1 MANYPSILRE
11 DNHMDSA
18 GKIKVIQIIAR
29 MNVGGPAVIVADLM
43 RGLDGKVFEQ
53 KLITGYCADNEA
65 DYLEAVATDVKATR
79 IAGLGR
85 SISPMADARAFL
97 SLVAMIKRE
106 KPDVIHTH
114 TAKAGVLGR
123 LAAILAGGN
132 ALKVHTF
139 HGHLLHGYFAGWKVR
154 LVIAIEKSLASRTDI
169 LIAVGTQVKEDLI
182 AAGIGKREQYKVF
195 FPGLPTPATIDK
207 DVARNELGLDREGI
221 YCTFVGRLTQIK
233 RPDRLLDVVA
243 ACVGRDLDIHFL
255 VAGEGELFEES
266 KARALREDL
275 PITFLGWRN
284 DIDQLFAASDIAI
297 LTSDNEGI
305 PLTLIQAAFAGI
317 PIVAPRVGS
326 IADIVVDGE
335 TGFLTSTQAGAM
347 ASAISALVTDED
359 LRYELGSV
367 GRAHAEKYFSLGK
380 SLADHASLYEISQN
394 R

>member
-1 MANYPSILRE
+1 ME
-11 DNHMDSA
+11 SA
-18 GKIKVIQIIAR
+18 GKIKVLQIIAR

-43 RGLDGKVFEQ
+43 RGLDSSRFEQ

-65 DYLEAVATDVKATR
+65 DYLETVATDVKATR
-79 IAGLGR
+79 IGGLGR

-97 SLVAMIKRE
+97 KLIALIRCES
-106 KPDVIHTH
+106 PDVIHTH

-123 LAAILAGGN
+123 MAAILAGSK

-139 HGHLLHGYFAGWKVR
+139 HGHLLHGYFAGWKIK
-154 LVIAIEKSLASRTDI
+154 LVIAIEKFLAARTDI
-169 LIAVGTQVKEDLI
+169 LIAVGNQVRDDLLKV
-182 AAGIGKREQYKVF
+182 GIGTSEQYQVF
-195 FPGLPTPATIDK
+195 YPGLPAPADIDR
-207 DVARNELGLDREGI
+207 DDARKAIGLDRNAI

-243 ACVGRDLDIHFL
+243 ACQARGLNLHFL
-255 VAGEGELFEES
+255 VAGEGELFESS
-266 KARALREDL
+266 KARALHEKL
-275 PITFLGWRN
+275 PITFLGWRS

-326 IADIVVDGE
+326 IADIVIDGE
-335 TGFLTSTQAGAM
+335 TGFITSTQAGAM
-347 ASAISALVTDED
+347 ASALSALVTDED
-359 LRYELGSV
+359 LREELGSV
-367 GRAHAEKYFSLGK
+367 GRAHAEKHFSLEK
-380 SLADHASLYEISQN
+380 SLADHSSLYEISQS

>member
-1 MANYPSILRE
+1 MA
-11 DNHMDSA
+11 
-18 GKIKVIQIIAR
+18 IKVLQVIAR

-43 RGLDGKVFEQ
+43 RGLDPLKFEQ

-65 DYLEAVATDVKATR
+65 DYLETVATDVKATR
-79 IAGLGR
+79 IGGLGR

-97 SLVAMIKRE
+97 KLVALIRRE
-106 KPDVIHTH
+106 NPDVIHTH

-123 LAAILAGGN
+123 LAAILAGSR

-139 HGHLLHGYFAGWKVR
+139 HGHLLHGYFAGWKIK
-154 LVIAIEKSLASRTDI
+154 LVIAIEKYLATRTDI
-169 LIAVGTQVKEDLI
+169 LVAVGNQVKEDLI
-182 AAGIGKREQYKVF
+182 AAGIGERNQYKVF
-195 FPGLPTPATIDK
+195 FPGLPTPDDFDRDTVRKEI
-207 DVARNELGLDREGI
+207 GLDLDAI

-243 ACVGRDLDIHFL
+243 ASVARELELNFL
-255 VAGEGELFEES
+255 VAGEGELFESS
-266 KARALREDL
+266 KARALEENL
-275 PITFLGWRN
+275 PITFLGWRS
-284 DIDQLFAASDIAI
+284 DIDQLFAASDMAI

-326 IADIVVDGE
+326 IADIVIDGE
-335 TGFLTSTQAGAM
+335 TGFLTSPQAGAM

-359 LRYELGSV
+359 LREELGSV
-367 GRAHAEKYFSLGK
+367 GRAHAEKYFSLEK
-380 SLADHASLYEISQN
+380 SLADHAALYEISQS

>member
-1 MANYPSILRE
+1 MA
-11 DNHMDSA
+11 
-18 GKIKVIQIIAR
+18 IKVLQVIAR

-43 RGLDGKVFEQ
+43 RGLDPVKFEQ

-65 DYLEAVATDVKATR
+65 DYLETVATDVKATR
-79 IAGLGR
+79 IGGLGR

-97 SLVAMIKRE
+97 KLVALIRRE
-106 KPDVIHTH
+106 NPDVIHTH

-123 LAAILAGGN
+123 LAAILAGSR

-139 HGHLLHGYFAGWKVR
+139 HGHLLHGYFAGWKIK
-154 LVIAIEKSLASRTDI
+154 LVIAIEKYLATRTDI
-169 LIAVGTQVKEDLI
+169 LVAVGNQVKEDLI
-182 AAGIGKREQYKVF
+182 AAGIGERNQYKVF
-195 FPGLPTPATIDK
+195 FPGLPTPDDFDRDTVRKEI
-207 DVARNELGLDREGI
+207 GLDLDAI

-243 ACVGRDLDIHFL
+243 ASVARGLDLNFL
-255 VAGEGELFEES
+255 VAGEGELFESS
-266 KARALREDL
+266 KARALEENL
-275 PITFLGWRN
+275 PITFLGWRS
-284 DIDQLFAASDIAI
+284 DIDQLFAASDMAI

-326 IADIVVDGE
+326 IADIVIDGE
-335 TGFLTSTQAGAM
+335 TGFLTSPQAGAM

-359 LRYELGSV
+359 LREELGSV
-367 GRAHAEKYFSLGK
+367 GRAHAEKYFSLEK
-380 SLADHASLYEISQN
+380 SLTDHAALYEISQS